1 MMVDPSEAAEPPRP
15 PPSVSPSHLATHSPS
30 AVVGIES
37 LNRIIYVDFRVL
49 WVQRW
54 SRSPPPAPLLIDR
67 PGNTKGRSPSP
78 ELGSLAPLM
87 PVGRVPPRG
96 LSVSF
101 EPGGLGRRLRVAA
114 DGWHDK
120 RALLRPPVLHGQ
132 GQSRLDRATI
142 RARPHPGSVRNK
154 FLQRIPHH
162 SLG

>member
-1 MMVDPSEAAEPPRP
+1 
-15 PPSVSPSHLATHSPS
+15 
-30 AVVGIES
+30 
-37 LNRIIYVDFRVL
+37 
-49 WVQRW
+49 
-54 SRSPPPAPLLIDR
+54 
-67 PGNTKGRSPSP
+67 
-78 ELGSLAPLM
+78 M

-142 RARPHPGSVRNK
+142 RARPHPGLADVPRSRTHKVQWSSPGIREVT
-154 FLQRIPHH
+154 LI
-162 SLG
+162 